1 MDFEKLLREHCRDVE
16 RFVKFRLPSGADAE
30 DVLQEV
36 FLAAFRQFPSLK
48 SEESFKAWVLGIARH
63 KCNDYFRK
71 RAKLL
76 EIPIEDVSE
85 SRLCYGGCGITEAHA
100 AWETLGRLGDKEKQ
114 ILYLYFWEELP
125 QTDIAARLNIPVGT
139 VKSRLY
145 TAKQKFREQYP
156 YQPRSSKGE
165 MTMNNLQTGSLQ
177 TGNLQTENSEK
188 ENSLSEN
195 LQTENS
201 EKEILQTG
209 SLSMENQPIKKA
221 SAENLFAG
229 ALPRLLPEYAI
240 KSSSEP
246 PFAVRHEEL
255 PGMLIIPRAGEELS
269 FGMYDLPERKRTGV
283 YHLKVTGG
291 IDVHGVRGV
300 EIASQYLDSDGSKED
315 CAVFAQL
322 TDSHCRYLGGMA
334 VGKDGIRRITTF
346 LDGDSFSEAYAIGE
360 DNCGFEVERSPKG
373 VITACGSGLAT
384 DCTDDVSDIVGRFE
398 VTINGKTY
406 DTVRL
411 IDIQTGGGS
420 YMLCEYYLD
429 KNGRTVL
436 WRRFNHDEWA
446 IERYG
451 KRWTEALPDNERMTV
466 NGEAYVHWYDCITDY
481 ICG

>member
-1 MDFEKLLREHCRDVE
+1 MDFEKLLREHGRDVE
-16 RFVKFRLPSGADAE
+16 RFVKFRLPSGADTE

-48 SEESFKAWVLGIARH
+48 SEESFKAWILGIARH
-63 KCNDYFRK
+63 KCSDYFRK

-76 EIPIEDVSE
+76 EIPIEDVGE
-85 SRLCYGGCGITEAHA
+85 GRLCYGGCGITEAHA

-125 QTDIAARLNIPVGT
+125 QTDIAAKLNIPVGT
-139 VKSRLY
+139 VKSRLH

-156 YQPRSSKGE
+156 YHPRLSKGE
-165 MTMNNLQTGSLQ
+165 LTMK
-177 TGNLQTENSEK
+177 NLQTENSEIK
-188 ENSLSEN
+188 
-195 LQTENS
+195 
-201 EKEILQTG
+201 KLQTG
-209 SLSMENQPIKKA
+209 SLSMGDRPIKKA

-229 ALPRLLPEYAI
+229 ALPLMLPEYAI
-240 KSSSEP
+240 KSSSQP

-255 PGMLIIPRAGEELS
+255 PGMLIVPRAGEELS
-269 FGMYDLPERKRTGV
+269 FGMYDLPERKRSGV
-283 YHLKVTGG
+283 YHLKVMGG

-300 EIASQYLDSDGSKED
+300 EIASRYLDSDGSKED

-346 LDGDSFSEAYAIGE
+346 LDGDSFSAAYAIGE
-360 DNCGFEVERSPKG
+360 DNCGFEVERGPKG

-398 VTINGKTY
+398 VTIDGKTY

-429 KNGRTVL
+429 KNGRTIL

-451 KRWTEALPDNERMTV
+451 KKWTEALPDNERMTV
-466 NGEAYVHWYDCITDY
+466 NGEVYVHWYDCITDY